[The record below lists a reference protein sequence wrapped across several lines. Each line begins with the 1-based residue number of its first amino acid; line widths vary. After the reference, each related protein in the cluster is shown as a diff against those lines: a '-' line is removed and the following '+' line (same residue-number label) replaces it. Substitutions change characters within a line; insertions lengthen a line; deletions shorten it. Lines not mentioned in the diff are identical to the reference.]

1 LRLADEE
8 ISTLPGVPRW
18 LLPLLLTT
26 VALASC
32 GGGEGD
38 ATDPQELIDRAF
50 TKDIPSAD
58 LSVEGELGLDGS
70 RTFER
75 PVRIEATGPFR
86 TNKGKLPSADL
97 ELRIGTDGGGQTVTT
112 GFLSTGDRAFLE
124 FEDVYYE
131 QSRAAV
137 RRANRAIADGKRR
150 QGSLRSLGLNP
161 RSWLL
166 AAEDEGDEEVAGVTT
181 HHLSGTLDVE
191 ALMRDMNRFVRR
203 SAEIGG
209 TAKADAE
216 APFSREDIRQVG
228 AAVKDATF
236 DLYVGAHDDII
247 RRVSGRV
254 EFDVP
259 KSEAASLSGVE
270 SGNLSFSVQFADV
283 GGDQEIEAPAR
294 PRPLS
299 TLNRYLGAG
308 GLLGGLAG
316 AVGEGDLGTSAPDV
330 TPPAA
335 GGDGGDSTPESG
347 PSAEDFRD
355 YAECLDEA
363 RPEDTEALQRCDELL
378 QRP

>member
-1 LRLADEE
+1 LRLADDQ

-38 ATDPQELIDRAF
+38 ATDPQDLIDRAF
-50 TKDIPSAD
+50 SRDIPSAD
-58 LSVEGELGLDGS
+58 LSVDAELKLEGS
-70 RTFER
+70 PTFDR

-112 GFLSTGDRAFLE
+112 GVLSTGDRAFLE
-124 FEDVYYE
+124 FQDVYYE

-137 RRANRAIADGKRR
+137 RRANRAIANSQRR

-166 AAEDEGDEEVAGVTT
+166 GAEDEGEEEVAGVTT
-181 HHLSGTLDVE
+181 HHLSGALDVE
-191 ALMRDMNRFVRR
+191 ALMRDINRFVRR

-209 TAKADAE
+209 TAKADAD

-228 AAVKDATF
+228 AAVKDESF

-247 RRVSGRV
+247 RRISGRV

-259 KSEAASLSGVE
+259 KADTASLSGVE
-270 SGNLSFSVQFADV
+270 SGALSFSVQFADV

-294 PRPLS
+294 ARPLS
-299 TLNRYLGAG
+299 ALNRYLGAG

-316 AVGEGDLGTSAPDV
+316 AVGEGDLGTSTPDV

-335 GGDGGDSTPESG
+335 GGDSGPESS
-347 PSAEDFRD
+347 PSTDDFRD

-363 RPEDTEALQRCDELL
+363 RPEDTEALQRCDDLL